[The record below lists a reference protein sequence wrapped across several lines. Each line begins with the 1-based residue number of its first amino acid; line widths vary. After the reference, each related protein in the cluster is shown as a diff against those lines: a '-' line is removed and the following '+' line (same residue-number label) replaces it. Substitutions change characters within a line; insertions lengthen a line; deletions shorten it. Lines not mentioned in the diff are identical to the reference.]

1 MAAVASMLACGAKHS
16 ERRFPENKKL
26 CVEYEAFCL
35 SQAFPVPTLFPAV
48 LHVFLIKSKA
58 L

>member
-1 MAAVASMLACGAKHS
+1 MAAVASMLACCAKHS
-16 ERRFPENKKL
+16 ERRFSQRIKND
-26 CVEYEAFCL
+26 YEAFSL